1 MAGFKSV
8 VSANVG
14 TTAVQVLTATRPLTL
29 IGVSLANVKGSSV
42 EASVQLKKTAGTA
55 FIVKA
60 APISKGD
67 TLIVVGSDQKV
78 VLDTGDILEVT
89 ANVAGAVDVLISYL
103 EV

>member
-14 TTAVQVLTATRPLTL
+14 TAAVQVLTATRPLTL
-29 IGVSLANVKGSSV
+29 IGVSLANVKGSGV
-42 EASVQLKKTAGTA
+42 EASVQLKKTAGNA

-67 TLIVVGSDQKV
+67 TLIVVGSEQKV
-78 VLDTGDILEVT
+78 VLEAGDIIEVT
-89 ANVAGAVDVLISYL
+89 ASTTNAVDVLISYL